1 MRAPGTV
8 RDHFSVDMVYD
19 NIRKELSGIDD
30 AKKLVRMLAYAL
42 GRRGVARLT
51 NTSDP
56 STVSRWITGGAT
68 PHSQTLQRIRE
79 GYCVY
84 ETMRRYFGS
93 DTAAEQW
100 LTGASA
106 RFDYG
111 MPLDA
116 LANDRLRDV
125 IAAMKADIIH

>member
-1 MRAPGTV
+1 MPASAV
-8 RDHFSVDMVYD
+8 QDHFSVDRVFED
-19 NIRKELSGIDD
+19 VRLEITQIVDPAEIVRK
-30 AKKLVRMLAYAL
+30 LAYAL

-51 NTSDP
+51 HTSDP
-56 STVSRWITGGAT
+56 STVSRWITGRAA
-68 PHSQTLQRIRE
+68 PHAQTLQRIRE

-116 LANDRLRDV
+116 LADSRLRDV
-125 IAAMKADIIH
+125 IAAMKADIIQ